1 MIRQTINCDICAAE
15 KQSTSYWF
23 VAYEQGGAITLRG
36 WEAPKS
42 SRRNPK
48 HLCGQ
53 KCVQRM
59 MSNFTAA
66 VMSNGHGETRVE
78 SAVTEAAE
86 LAPVGVSVGRET
98 APVAREAASVAVR
111 ETAPMQFKQT
121 TPVVVKELPQELPVT
136 ERIHHIDPELMAAV
150 EAESWAGPVRPKENH
165 LWDLPHKL
173 KMERE
178 SFLHAAR
185 PKLGAPNRLQKSA

>member
-23 VAYEQGGAITLRG
+23 VAYEQSGEITLRG
-36 WEAPKS
+36 WEAPRT
-42 SRRNPK
+42 SRKHAK

-59 MSNFTAA
+59 MSNFTAS
-66 VMSNGHGETRVE
+66 VMASGHGEVGKE
-78 SAVTEAAE
+78 LAAEAAE
-86 LAPVGVSVGRET
+86 PVYHASPALQEMRAHEEGAAVERAARAERATGVD
-98 APVAREAASVAVR
+98 
-111 ETAPMQFKQT
+111 
-121 TPVVVKELPQELPVT
+121 
-136 ERIHHIDPELMAAV
+136 RIVHIDPELVAAV
-150 EAESWAGPVRPKENH
+150 EAESWAGPVKPKES
-165 LWDLPHKL
+165 LWDMPHKL

-185 PKLGAPNRLQKSA
+185 PKPAGANRLQKMA

>member
-15 KQSTSYWF
+15 KQATSYWF
-23 VAYEQGGAITLRG
+23 VAYEQGGEITLRG
-36 WEAPKS
+36 WEAPRS
-42 SRRNPK
+42 SRKHAK

-66 VMSNGHGETRVE
+66 VMANGHGEVGREMV
-78 SAVTEAAE
+78 AEAAE
-86 LAPVGVSVGRET
+86 PVSHAVQVLKEMQEQE
-98 APVAREAASVAVR
+98 EAAVA
-111 ETAPMQFKQT
+111 K
-121 TPVVVKELPQELPVT
+121 
-136 ERIHHIDPELMAAV
+136 RIIHIDPELAAAV
-150 EAESWAGPVRPKENH
+150 EAESWAGPVKPKEN

-185 PKLGAPNRLQKSA
+185 PKTAGAGRLQKMA

>member
-15 KQSTSYWF
+15 KLSTSYWF
-23 VAYEQGGAITLRG
+23 VAYEQGGEITLRG

-42 SRRNPK
+42 SRKNAK

-66 VMSNGHGETRVE
+66 VMSSGHGETRGESGAVE
-78 SAVTEAAE
+78 LTPAGA
-86 LAPVGVSVGRET
+86 SVGASVGPEAVSLAVKET
-98 APVAREAASVAVR
+98 AATPV
-111 ETAPMQFKQT
+111 KQT
-121 TPVVVKELPQELPVT
+121 PEELIVP
-136 ERIHHIDPELMAAV
+136 ERMHHIDPELMAAV

>member
-23 VAYEQGGAITLRG
+23 VAYEQSGEITLRG
-36 WEAPKS
+36 WEAPRT
-42 SRRNPK
+42 SRKHAK

-59 MSNFTAA
+59 MSNFTAS
-66 VMSNGHGETRVE
+66 VMASGHGEVGKE
-78 SAVTEAAE
+78 SAAEAAE
-86 LAPVGVSVGRET
+86 PVSHAVQVLQEMRAHEEAMAERAAGADRAAGTEHAAGAGRM
-98 APVAREAASVAVR
+98 V
-111 ETAPMQFKQT
+111 
-121 TPVVVKELPQELPVT
+121 
-136 ERIHHIDPELMAAV
+136 HIDPELVAAV
-150 EAESWAGPVRPKENH
+150 EAESWAGPVKPKES
-165 LWDLPHKL
+165 LWDMPHKL

-185 PKLGAPNRLQKSA
+185 PKPAGTNRLQKMA

>member
-15 KQSTSYWF
+15 KQATSYWF
-23 VAYEQGGAITLRG
+23 VAYEQGGEITLRG
-36 WEAPKS
+36 WEAPRN
-42 SRRNPK
+42 SRKHAK

-66 VMSNGHGETRVE
+66 VMANGHGDAGKEIMAEATEPVSHAAQVLKE
-78 SAVTEAAE
+78 IQEQEEAA
-86 LAPVGVSVGRET
+86 
-98 APVAREAASVAVR
+98 VARRMLS
-111 ETAPMQFKQT
+111 
-121 TPVVVKELPQELPVT
+121 
-136 ERIHHIDPELMAAV
+136 IDPELAAAV
-150 EAESWAGPVRPKENH
+150 EAESWAGPVKPKEN
-165 LWDLPHKL
+165 LWDMPHRL

-185 PKLGAPNRLQKSA
+185 PKAPAASRLQKMA